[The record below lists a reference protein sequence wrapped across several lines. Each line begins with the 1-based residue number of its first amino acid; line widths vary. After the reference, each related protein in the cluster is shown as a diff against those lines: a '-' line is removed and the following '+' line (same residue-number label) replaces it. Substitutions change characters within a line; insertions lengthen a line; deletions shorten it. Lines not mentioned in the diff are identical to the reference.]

1 MAICV
6 LNAELVLVFAQWK
19 LSTLVMNNTLLI
31 RILASIVVYASQ
43 NALKVQS
50 LLMMKQKKS
59 GLS

>member
-6 LNAELVLVFAQWK
+6 LNAELALVFAQWK

-31 RILASIVVYASQ
+31 RILALIVVYASQ